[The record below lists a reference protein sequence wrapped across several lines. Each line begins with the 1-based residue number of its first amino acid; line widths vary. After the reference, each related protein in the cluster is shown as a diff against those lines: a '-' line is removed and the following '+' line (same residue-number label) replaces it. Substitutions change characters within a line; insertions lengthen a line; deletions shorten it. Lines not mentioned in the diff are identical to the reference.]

1 MRKIGR
7 FFAVAGA
14 SVVAAASMLALAAC
28 DTKHPEVTITYEF
41 NGQTYEVEYT
51 LSRQA
56 APQTVQHFIELAD
69 AGYYDGTV
77 IHDFKN
83 SSYLFGG
90 GYTLDSHGE
99 LVEKDYFSEVRR
111 LEQEKGITFT
121 QSVFTDSDSKTPL
134 YTVRGEFEK
143 NGVRK
148 NNKAIYQNKAG
159 TLVMYYMDK
168 GEDDTRVCTLRNDNE
183 TYQDGDPYVYNSA
196 TSLFYTTVTGSSIF
210 SDNEYCAFGRTTDY
224 SQLEALVSAITEY
237 EESRDEA
244 DPLFSDTT
252 VILNQYDPFESVKTA
267 KIPATYSLSDVPI
280 TIVSVRVDKY

>member
-1 MRKIGR
+1 MKKFRR
-7 FFAVAGA
+7 FLGVMG
-14 SVVAAASMLALAAC
+14 AAAFAALSALALAAC
-28 DTKHPEVTITYEF
+28 DTKYPEVTITYEF
-41 NGQTYEVEYT
+41 NGQSYEVEYT
-51 LSRQA
+51 LSRQG

-90 GYTLDSHGE
+90 GYTLDEHGE

-121 QSVFTDSDSKTPL
+121 QSVFEDAEGKTPL

-143 NGVRK
+143 NGVKK
-148 NNKAIYQNKAG
+148 NSKSLYQNKAG

-168 GEDDTRVCTLRNDNE
+168 GEDDTRVCTLRNDSE
-183 TYQDGDPYVYNSA
+183 TYQNGYPYRYNSA
-196 TSLFYTTVTGSSIF
+196 TSLFYTTVAGSSIY

-224 SQLEALVSAITEY
+224 AQLEELINAITAY
-237 EESRDEA
+237 EESRDGN
-244 DPLFSDTT
+244 DPLFSETT
-252 VILNQYDPFESVKTA
+252 VILNQHDPIDSVRDA
-267 KIPATYSLSDVPI
+267 KIPATYNLSDVPI